1 MGGLDD
7 GRVVGYEPD
16 YPSLR
21 NHIVGYWAT
30 VFDSF
35 EQAVTWQAR
44 LNAALGMSADTT
56 VETAVRWAMRHG
68 YFPPGYR
75 KPTYISTNRIE
86 DIKARLKLEDVLSR
100 LTELKG
106 RGDTLTGR
114 CPFHDDSSPSL
125 VVWTNLQ
132 KFKCYGC
139 GERGDVVDVLQKAGI
154 SDA

>member
-21 NHIVGYWAT
+21 NEVMGYWST
-30 VFDSF
+30 VFDGF

-44 LNAALGMSADTT
+44 LNATFGMDADAA

-68 YFPPGYR
+68 YFPLGYR
-75 KPTYISTNRIE
+75 KPIYTTNRIE

-100 LTELKG
+100 LTELRG

-114 CPFHDDSSPSL
+114 CPFHDDSNPSL
-125 VVWTNLQ
+125 VVWTKIQ

-154 SDA
+154 TDA